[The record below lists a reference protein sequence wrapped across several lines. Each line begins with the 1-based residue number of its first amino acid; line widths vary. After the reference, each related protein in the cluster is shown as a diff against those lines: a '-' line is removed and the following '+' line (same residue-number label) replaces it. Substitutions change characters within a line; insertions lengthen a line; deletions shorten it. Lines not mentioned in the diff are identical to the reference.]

1 LREHFHLPLHT
12 VALKFGMCTTAFKK
26 MCRRM
31 GIAKWPHRQLRGIDK
46 KIAALKAELTYA
58 SNGDKKQF
66 LMGLHNLEE
75 EKSRLAS
82 GLMGDLFGDCSNA
95 SASQDEDDGDSNS
108 KETPPPTPSPS
119 FNGGDSSL
127 HKAASS
133 SHAHRDSDEE
143 EEEEE
148 DGSSSSNDDANA
160 PSGANIIVSEKE
172 LRQNFHLPLHSAARK
187 FGICTTAFKKLCRRF
202 GIAKWPHRQLRGIDK
217 KIAALKAEL
226 NYTTGDKFNCWKSL
240 QALEDEKARLSCS
253 DSGAS
258 ASPALT
264 SESSKKRSRGS
275 YEESTPGA
283 QGKASRAKKQT
294 STEPSVVVAGVVGE
308 AGEGVVEEEE
318 QGEMVEEGDSPGE
331 GVAAGDRNSDCFS
344 SSALDVLAAVC
355 GGFACEIKREVESNR
370 AGAAEQGLPQDEAK
384 LEVAAEQPSSSSS
397 SSSSSSVQGSLDT
410 PPMQPS
416 KPFPSLQPFHEIKCV
431 SPINSK
437 RDVKEAGMIPNS
449 ETHLVGFSW
458 TGQLD
463 QCA

>member
-1 LREHFHLPLHT
+1 
-12 VALKFGMCTTAFKK
+12 
-26 MCRRM
+26 
-31 GIAKWPHRQLRGIDK
+31 
-46 KIAALKAELTYA
+46 
-58 SNGDKKQF
+58 
-66 LMGLHNLEE
+66 MGLHNLEE

-82 GLMGDLFGDCSNA
+82 GLMGVLFGDCSNA

-108 KETPPPTPSPS
+108 KETPPPTPSLS
-119 FNGGDSSL
+119 FNGSNGSL

-148 DGSSSSNDDANA
+148 EGSSSSNDDANA

-240 QALEDEKARLSCS
+240 QALEEEKARLSCS
-253 DSGAS
+253 DSVAS
-258 ASPALT
+258 AGPALT
-264 SESSKKRSRGS
+264 LESSKKRNRGS

-294 STEPSVVVAGVVGE
+294 STEPS
-308 AGEGVVEEEE
+308 EEEE
-318 QGEMVEEGDSPGE
+318 GEDGEEEDDELEKEEQENMVEEGDSPEE
-331 GVAAGDRNSDCFS
+331 GVTAGDGNSDSFS

-355 GGFACEIKREVESNR
+355 GGFACEIEREVESDR
-370 AGAAEQGLPQDEAK
+370 AGATDQGIPQDEAK
-384 LEVAAEQPSSSSS
+384 LEIAAEQQSS

-431 SPINSK
+431 SPINNK
-437 RDVKEAGMIPNS
+437 RDLKEAGMMPNS